1 MANEDPQKNT
11 MNEVTRLKKD
21 LKDLTDE
28 MYRNN
33 FSAHQDFNKSVSFNT
48 KLKIPVYKTLPELC
62 ETGELVVV
70 SGKLYV
76 CSSANTWVVVGT
88 QA

>member
-1 MANEDPQKNT
+1 
-11 MNEVTRLKKD
+11 MNEVARLKKD

-48 KLKIPVYKTLPELC
+48 KLKIPVYISLPATC
-62 ETGELVVV
+62 EVGELVVK

-76 CSSANTWVVVGT
+76 CSSPNTFVVVGT